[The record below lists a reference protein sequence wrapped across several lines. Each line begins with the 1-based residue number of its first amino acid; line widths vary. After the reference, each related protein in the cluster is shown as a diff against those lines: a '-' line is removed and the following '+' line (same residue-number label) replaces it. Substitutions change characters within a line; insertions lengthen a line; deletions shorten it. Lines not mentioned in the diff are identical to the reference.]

1 MMRDGR
7 SYMDAAYPFSHI
19 DRASAVACIMTGTVP
34 YDNGIVGEHWMDR
47 KTLRPMYCV
56 DDATCEGWLTSEKY
70 SPVALNVSTVT
81 DELKMATG
89 GRALVYSIAP
99 DADAAIR
106 IGPCVMTFPTVCPVV
121 FPNCP
126 GLQSVRL

>member
-1 MMRDGR
+1 MRDGR

-99 DADAAIR
+99 DADAAILAA
-106 IGPCVMTFPTVCPVV
+106 GMPPTVL
-121 FPNCP
+121 F
-126 GLQSVRL
+126 G

>member
-1 MMRDGR
+1 
-7 SYMDAAYPFSHI
+7 
-19 DRASAVACIMTGTVP
+19 MTGTVP

-99 DADAAIR
+99 DADAAILAAGHAADGAFLDR
-106 IGPCVMTFPTVCPVV
+106 QCFRAVEQHVLLRPVS
-121 FPNCP
+121 
-126 GLQSVRL
+126 GLGLAL